1 MGQQA
6 LNSCLSYM
14 ENNGLGNDELD
25 IQIANY
31 REILYPSENS
41 EIILRTERQAL
52 ALSLVDAIIERD
64 QRLGDVPAILICP
77 SIAMIR
83 TSHISICPE
92 RILYLRNYY
101 TSDDRNNVST
111 RLRDLLYSA
120 TTIQQTNNVLT
131 LPTIYVRNQ
140 HPILELQYI
149 AVVLSIIREFQDRQQ
164 PRIYVRNQDPI
175 MELQDIAVVL
185 SRTREYQDRQHNLT
199 IQIYQNGNFQYYC
212 TLLMISFLHLIII
225 YIYIMFSIIEGQLL
239 ENGQRVLS
247 TLDQAHHNDNL
258 SNITSYISQYISHGS
273 GVANRSIDLFHEGYV
288 FPSQVPQSLPSL
300 DETELM
306 VDEQYNTTQAILLQA
321 VESIRRG
328 SPHRHDLYQG
338 LFQ

>member
-31 REILYPSENS
+31 REILYPSETS

-212 TLLMISFLHLIII
+212 TLLMIPFLHLIII
-225 YIYIMFSIIEGQLL
+225 YIYIML
-239 ENGQRVLS
+239 
-247 TLDQAHHNDNL
+247 
-258 SNITSYISQYISHGS
+258 
-273 GVANRSIDLFHEGYV
+273 
-288 FPSQVPQSLPSL
+288 
-300 DETELM
+300 
-306 VDEQYNTTQAILLQA
+306 IL
-321 VESIRRG
+321 
-328 SPHRHDLYQG
+328 
-338 LFQ
+338 